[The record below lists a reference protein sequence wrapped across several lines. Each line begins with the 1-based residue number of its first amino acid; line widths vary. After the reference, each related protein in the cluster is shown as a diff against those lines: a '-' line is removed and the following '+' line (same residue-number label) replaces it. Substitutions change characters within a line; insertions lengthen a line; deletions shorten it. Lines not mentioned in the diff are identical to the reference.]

1 MTTTAPELYD
11 FEVRNRFT
19 SKVQFTAKIEAD
31 PSVPFGIRLGL
42 AVKWGLANKAYLTG
56 ADLTGAD
63 LTGAYLTG
71 AYLAGANL
79 AGANL
84 AGAYLTGADLTGAY
98 LTGAD
103 LTGADLTGADL
114 TGVYLTRA
122 NLAGANLAGALI
134 KDEVV
139 ARLFASVQRLED
151 PYTFHA
157 FELEVGGV
165 KIMAGCRWFTL
176 SEFTDH
182 VAVEYPDTPKAAET
196 LAILDFIAARAKS
209 LGITV
214 EVAQ

>member
-1 MTTTAPELYD
+1 MTTTAPKLYD

-19 SKVQFTAKIEAD
+19 RKVQFTAKIEAD

-42 AVKWGLANKAYLTG
+42 AVKWGLANKANL
-56 ADLTGAD
+56 A
-63 LTGAYLTG
+63 G
-71 AYLAGANL
+71 AYLAGA
-79 AGANL
+79 
-84 AGAYLTGADLTGAY
+84 D
-98 LTGAD
+98 
-103 LTGADLTGADL
+103 
-114 TGVYLTRA
+114 LTRA
-122 NLAGANLAGALI
+122 NLAGAYLAGADLTRADLAGALI

-182 VAVEYPDTPKAAET
+182 VAAEYPDTPKAAET
-196 LAILDFIAARAKS
+196 LAILDFIATRAKS
-209 LGITV
+209 LGIAT
-214 EVAQ
+214 ENAQ

>member
-1 MTTTAPELYD
+1 MTTTAPKLYD

-19 SKVQFTAKIEAD
+19 GKVQFTAKIEAD

-42 AVKWGLANKAYLTG
+42 TVKWGLANKANLAG
-56 ADLTGAD
+56 ADLAGAD
-63 LTGAYLTG
+63 LARADL
-71 AYLAGANL
+71 ARANLARANLAGANL

-84 AGAYLTGADLTGAY
+84 AE
-98 LTGAD
+98 
-103 LTGADLTGADL
+103 
-114 TGVYLTRA
+114 
-122 NLAGANLAGALI
+122 ALI

-182 VAVEYPDTPKAAET
+182 VAAEYPDTSKAAET
-196 LAILDFIAARAKS
+196 LAILDFIATRAKS

>member
-1 MTTTAPELYD
+1 MTTTAPKLYD

-42 AVKWGLANKAYLTG
+42 AVKWGLANKAN
-56 ADLTGAD
+56 
-63 LTGAYLTG
+63 
-71 AYLAGANL
+71 LAGANL

-84 AGAYLTGADLTGAY
+84 TRANLARADLTR
-98 LTGAD
+98 AD
-103 LTGADLTGADL
+103 
-114 TGVYLTRA
+114 LTRA
-122 NLAGANLAGALI
+122 NLAGADLTRANLAGAYLAGAYLAGAYLAGALI

-182 VAVEYPDTPKAAET
+182 VAAEYPDTPKAAET

>member
-1 MTTTAPELYD
+1 MTTTAPKLYD

-42 AVKWGLANKAYLTG
+42 AVKWVLANKADLTRAYLTGAYLTGADLTGACLTG

-71 AYLAGANL
+71 AYL
-79 AGANL
+79 
-84 AGAYLTGADLTGAY
+84 
-98 LTGAD
+98 TGAD
-103 LTGADLTGADL
+103 LTGADLTGA
-114 TGVYLTRA
+114 YLTR
-122 NLAGANLAGALI
+122 ANLAGALI

-182 VAVEYPDTPKAAET
+182 VAAEYPDTPKAAET

>member
-1 MTTTAPELYD
+1 MTTTAPKLYD

-42 AVKWGLANKAYLTG
+42 TVKWGLANKANLAG
-56 ADLTGAD
+56 ADLARADLARANLAGANLAGAD
-63 LTGAYLTG
+63 LAR
-71 AYLAGANL
+71 AYLARANL

-84 AGAYLTGADLTGAY
+84 AGAY
-98 LTGAD
+98 
-103 LTGADLTGADL
+103 
-114 TGVYLTRA
+114 
-122 NLAGANLAGALI
+122 LAGALI

-182 VAVEYPDTPKAAET
+182 VAAEYPDTPKAAET
-196 LAILDFIAARAKS
+196 LAILDFIATRAKS
-209 LGITV
+209 LGITT

>member
-1 MTTTAPELYD
+1 MTTTAPKLYD

-42 AVKWGLANKAYLTG
+42 AVKWGLANKANLTRANLAG
-56 ADLTGAD
+56 AD
-63 LTGAYLTG
+63 
-71 AYLAGANL
+71 LAGANL

-84 AGAYLTGADLTGAY
+84 AGADLTGA
-98 LTGAD
+98 
-103 LTGADLTGADL
+103 
-114 TGVYLTRA
+114 YLTRA
-122 NLAGANLAGALI
+122 NLAGADLAGAYLTGAYLAGADLTGANLAGAYLTRALI

-157 FELEVGGV
+157 FEIESGGV

-182 VAVEYPDTPKAAET
+182 VAAQYPDTTKAAET
-196 LAILDFIAARAKS
+196 LAILDFIATRAKS
-209 LGITV
+209 LGIAT
-214 EVAQ
+214 ENAQ

>member
-1 MTTTAPELYD
+1 MTTTAPKLYD

-42 AVKWGLANKAYLTG
+42 AVKWGLANKANLTR
-56 ADLTGAD
+56 
-63 LTGAYLTG
+63 AYLT
-71 AYLAGANL
+71 
-79 AGANL
+79 
-84 AGAYLTGADLTGAY
+84 GAYLTGADLTGAY

-103 LTGADLTGADL
+103 LTGADLTGA
-114 TGVYLTRA
+114 Y
-122 NLAGANLAGALI
+122 LAGADLAGADLAGALI
-134 KDEVV
+134 KGEVV

-165 KIMAGCRWFTL
+165 KIMAGCRWFTI

-182 VAVEYPDTPKAAET
+182 VAAEYPDTSKAAET
-196 LAILDFIAARAKS
+196 LAILDFIATRAKS
-209 LGITV
+209 LGITT

>member
-1 MTTTAPELYD
+1 MTTTAPKLYD

-42 AVKWGLANKAYLTG
+42 AVKWGLANKANLTR
-56 ADLTGAD
+56 ADLTGAN
-63 LTGAYLTG
+63 LTRAN
-71 AYLAGANL
+71 LAGADL

-84 AGAYLTGADLTGAY
+84 AGAYLTGAY

-103 LTGADLTGADL
+103 LTGADLTGA
-114 TGVYLTRA
+114 YLTR
-122 NLAGANLAGALI
+122 ANLAGALI

-151 PYTFHA
+151 LYTFHA

-182 VAVEYPDTPKAAET
+182 VAAEYPDTPKAAET

>member
-1 MTTTAPELYD
+1 MTTTAPKLYD

-42 AVKWGLANKAYLTG
+42 AVKWGLANKA
-56 ADLTGAD
+56 DLTR
-63 LTGAYLTG
+63 AYLT
-71 AYLAGANL
+71 
-79 AGANL
+79 
-84 AGAYLTGADLTGAY
+84 GAYLTGADLTGAY
-98 LTGAD
+98 LT
-103 LTGADLTGADL
+103 
-114 TGVYLTRA
+114 R
-122 NLAGANLAGALI
+122 ANLAGALI
-134 KDEVV
+134 KNEVV
-139 ARLFASVQRLED
+139 ARLFASVQRLEA

-165 KIMAGCRWFTL
+165 KIMAGCRWFTP

-182 VAVEYPDTPKAAET
+182 VAAEYPDTPKAAET

>member
-1 MTTTAPELYD
+1 MTTTAPKLYD

-19 SKVQFTAKIEAD
+19 RKVQFTAKIEAD

-42 AVKWGLANKAYLTG
+42 AVKWGLANKA
-56 ADLTGAD
+56 DLTR
-63 LTGAYLTG
+63 AYLT
-71 AYLAGANL
+71 
-79 AGANL
+79 
-84 AGAYLTGADLTGAY
+84 
-98 LTGAD
+98 
-103 LTGADLTGADL
+103 
-114 TGVYLTRA
+114 
-122 NLAGANLAGALI
+122 GALI

-182 VAVEYPDTPKAAET
+182 VAAEYPDTPKAAET

>member
-1 MTTTAPELYD
+1 MTTTAPKLYD

-42 AVKWGLANKAYLTG
+42 AVKWGLANKANLAG
-56 ADLTGAD
+56 ADLAR
-63 LTGAYLTG
+63 AYL
-71 AYLAGANL
+71 ARANLAGANL

-84 AGAYLTGADLTGAY
+84 AE
-98 LTGAD
+98 
-103 LTGADLTGADL
+103 
-114 TGVYLTRA
+114 
-122 NLAGANLAGALI
+122 ALI

-182 VAVEYPDTPKAAET
+182 VAAEYPDTSKAAET
-196 LAILDFIAARAKS
+196 LAILDFIATRAKS
-209 LGITV
+209 LGITT

>member
-1 MTTTAPELYD
+1 MTTTAPKLYD

-42 AVKWGLANKAYLTG
+42 TVKWGLANKA
-56 ADLTGAD
+56 DLAR
-63 LTGAYLTG
+63 AYLAG
-71 AYLAGANL
+71 AYLAGADL
-79 AGANL
+79 AGADL
-84 AGAYLTGADLTGAY
+84 ARAD
-98 LTGAD
+98 
-103 LTGADLTGADL
+103 
-114 TGVYLTRA
+114 
-122 NLAGANLAGALI
+122 LAGANLAGALI

-182 VAVEYPDTPKAAET
+182 VAAEYPDTPKAAET

>member
-1 MTTTAPELYD
+1 MTTTAPKLYD

-42 AVKWGLANKAYLTG
+42 TVKWGLANKANLAG
-56 ADLTGAD
+56 ADLARAD
-63 LTGAYLTG
+63 LAR
-71 AYLAGANL
+71 ANLAGANL

-84 AGAYLTGADLTGAY
+84 AGANLAGADLAR
-98 LTGAD
+98 AD
-103 LTGADLTGADL
+103 LARADLA
-114 TGVYLTRA
+114 RA
-122 NLAGANLAGALI
+122 NLARALI
-134 KDEVV
+134 KGEVV

-182 VAVEYPDTPKAAET
+182 VAAEYPDTSKAAET
-196 LAILDFIAARAKS
+196 LAILDFIATRAKS
-209 LGITV
+209 LGITT

>member
-1 MTTTAPELYD
+1 MTTTAPKLYD

-42 AVKWGLANKAYLTG
+42 TVKWGLANKADLAGAYLAG
-56 ADLTGAD
+56 ADLAGAD
-63 LTGAYLTG
+63 LAGADLARADLARADLAG
-71 AYLAGANL
+71 ANLAGANL

-84 AGAYLTGADLTGAY
+84 AGAYLA
-98 LTGAD
+98 
-103 LTGADLTGADL
+103 
-114 TGVYLTRA
+114 R
-122 NLAGANLAGALI
+122 ALI
-134 KDEVV
+134 KGEVV

-182 VAVEYPDTPKAAET
+182 VAAEYPDTPKAAET

>member
-1 MTTTAPELYD
+1 MTTTAPKLYD

-42 AVKWGLANKAYLTG
+42 AVKWGLANKADLAG
-56 ADLTGAD
+56 ADLAGAD
-63 LTGAYLTG
+63 
-71 AYLAGANL
+71 LAGANL
-79 AGANL
+79 A
-84 AGAYLTGADLTGAY
+84 
-98 LTGAD
+98 
-103 LTGADLTGADL
+103 
-114 TGVYLTRA
+114 RA
-122 NLAGANLAGALI
+122 NLARALI
-134 KDEVV
+134 KGEVV

-182 VAVEYPDTPKAAET
+182 VAAEYPDTSKAAET
-196 LAILDFIAARAKS
+196 LAILDFIATRAKS
-209 LGITV
+209 LGITT